1 MSFSTGGAGMVP
13 LEMDASQGSGVL
25 VPLRPRWELFP
36 RRDAHKEEMLVK
48 ELGVSRLVSV
58 VLVSR
63 GYDTVEKAEKFLN
76 PSLRDLHDGRLLP
89 DAERAVGELLLAKE
103 RGETVFVHGD
113 YDVDGV
119 TSAAL
124 WTRVLRRL
132 GFSVI
137 PHVPHR
143 IRDGYGVHKYA
154 VKEAHEAGAK
164 LLLTCDC
171 GSSAF
176 ETVEMAT
183 ELGMRVVITDHHGVT
198 DSLPRASAVVNPLR
212 KDNRYPFPYLSG
224 VGVAFKVAE
233 VLAEELGVSADKFRR
248 AFLDLV
254 ALGTVAD
261 VVPLVD
267 ENRILTKFGLEGLA
281 RSKKPGVRALLKA
294 VSLDVQRGVSAWQVG
309 WMLGPRLNAA
319 GRIDD
324 AVHALALLLTDD
336 EREAEEHARLLEEHN
351 SQRRQEQDRVVEEAR
366 KAVLEKGLYENPVI
380 WLCHEGWHPGV
391 IGIAAGKIAEEFYRP
406 TLMLSLDRERGVARA
421 SARSIPNFHLFEAL
435 EAHKEFFLH
444 YGGHERAAG
453 FTLPLE
459 RISETEQ
466 ALLAYAQGKLKLE
479 DLVPTIVIDAEVA
492 ESELDARTIES
503 LSVLEPTGEG
513 NPPPIFLMRGAKV
526 TDVSVLSEGQH
537 LRFGIESRARLVA
550 IGFGMGGRAEEV
562 KEGACLDLVFYPEI
576 NAWRGQKLPRLRL
589 VDFR

>member
-1 MSFSTGGAGMVP
+1 MLSAG
-13 LEMDASQGSGVL
+13 MDASQGSGL
-25 VPLRPRWELFP
+25 FPLQKPRWEVGSL
-36 RRDAHKEEMLVK
+36 RNAEQEERLMR
-48 ELGVSRLVSV
+48 ELGVSRLVAV

-63 GYDTVEKAEKFLN
+63 GYEAPEEAEKFLH
-76 PSLRDLHDGRLLP
+76 PSLDDLHDGRLLP
-89 DAERAVGELLLAKE
+89 DAEQAVGEILLAKE
-103 RGETVFVHGD
+103 RGETIFVHGD

-154 VKEAHEAGAK
+154 VKEAREVGAT

-176 ETVEMAT
+176 ETVEMAR

-233 VLAEELGVSADKFRR
+233 VLAGELGVSPNKFRR

-254 ALGTVAD
+254 ALGTIAD
-261 VVPLVD
+261 VVPLVE
-267 ENRILTKFGLEGLA
+267 ENRILAKFGLEHLA
-281 RSKKPGVRALLKA
+281 RSRKPGLRALLRA
-294 VSLDVQRGVSAWQVG
+294 VSLDTQRRVSAWQVG

-319 GRIDD
+319 GRVDD
-324 AVHALALLLTDD
+324 AVHALSLLLTDD
-336 EREAEEHARLLEEHN
+336 EEEAEEHARKLEEHN
-351 SQRRQEQDRVVEEAR
+351 QQRRQEQERVAEEAR
-366 KAVLEKGLYENPVI
+366 RSVLALGLYENPII
-380 WLCHEGWHPGV
+380 WLCQEGWHPGV
-391 IGIAAGKIAEEFYRP
+391 IGIVAGKIAGEFYRP
-406 TLMLSLDRERGVARA
+406 TLVLSVDRERGIARA
-421 SARSIPNFHLFEAL
+421 SARSIPEFHLFEAL
-435 EAHKEFFLH
+435 DAHGEFFLH

-453 FTLPLE
+453 FTVSLE
-459 RISETEQ
+459 KVSEAEQ
-466 ALLAYAQGKLKLE
+466 ALLGYARERLRLE
-479 DLVPTIVIDAEVA
+479 DLVPTIPIDAEVE
-492 ESELDARTIES
+492 ESEMDARTIES
-503 LSVLEPTGEG
+503 LSVLEPLGEA
-513 NPPPIFLMRGAKV
+513 NPPPVFLMRGAKV
-526 TDVSVLSEGQH
+526 TDVRFLSEGQH
-537 LRFGIESRARLVA
+537 LLFEIESRAKLTA
-550 IGFGMGGRAEEV
+550 IGFGMGGRSGRV
-562 KEGACLDLVFYPEI
+562 KVGGCLDLVFSPEI

-589 VDFR
+589 VDFRECT